1 MNSLAPK
8 RVIAFLVDM
17 SIYVALWIF
26 FYFNLHLGDYLSW
39 LLASFYLLI
48 KDGLIH
54 GQSIGKFIFK
64 IRVVDINQK
73 KPISLITSIERNL
86 VLAIPNLFRFIPFVG
101 SLLLIVVY
109 IWETYLIYYHPN
121 GYRWGDQ
128 FAKTEVVQLES
139 AKNQ

>member
-8 RVIAFLVDM
+8 RIIAFLVDM

-26 FYFNLHLGDYLSW
+26 FYFNFHLGDYLSW

-64 IRVVDINQK
+64 IRVVDINEK
-73 KPISLITSIERNL
+73 KPISLIASIERNL
-86 VLAIPNLFRFIPFVG
+86 VLVIPNLFRFIPFVG

-109 IWETYLIYYHPN
+109 IWETYLIYYHSN
-121 GYRWGDQ
+121 GSRWGDQ
-128 FAKTEVVQLES
+128 FAKTEVIQL
-139 AKNQ
+139 